1 MDDFGWMVHD
11 GAYRAVIWPFRTRE
25 EALAWRGE
33 FCLGG
38 FVVEQ
43 VRKRADAQADPPAAL
58 APASP
63 GARPRRSLRHR
74 RRGTAGRSRRR

>member
-11 GAYRAVIWPFRTRE
+11 GTYTAVIWPFRTRE

-33 FCLGG
+33 FCLSG

-43 VRKRADAQADPPAAL
+43 VRRWADAQGDPPAAP
-58 APASP
+58 APSAA
-63 GARPRRSLRHR
+63 ARPRRSLRR
-74 RRGTAGRSRRR
+74 RRSGPAGRARRR